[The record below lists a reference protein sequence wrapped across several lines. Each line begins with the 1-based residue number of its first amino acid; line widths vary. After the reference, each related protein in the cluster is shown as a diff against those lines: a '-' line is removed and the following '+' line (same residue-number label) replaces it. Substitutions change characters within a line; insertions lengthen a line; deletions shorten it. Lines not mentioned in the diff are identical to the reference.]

1 MGDALQYL
9 GQHLLGVTF
18 PMALGVVILIITFR
32 RWLNKQ
38 R

>member
-1 MGDALQYL
+1 MGDVLQYL

-18 PMALGVVILIITFR
+18 PLFLGIIILILTFR

>member
-1 MGDALQYL
+1 MGEALQYL
-9 GQHLLGVTF
+9 GQHLLSVTF
-18 PMALGVVILIITFR
+18 PLALGMVILILTFR